1 MTFLP
6 VAGEA
11 VKKMPLVPILPLAV
25 TTLIMENLYLVQDRI
40 KLNRYQKRSTYHE
53 FLLRLNDPLQPTT
66 RLLASLQAHQL
77 KYLVYPF

>member
-25 TTLIMENLYLVQDRI
+25 TTLIMENLYLVQGRI
-40 KLNRYQKRSTYHE
+40 KLNRYQNGALTMNS
-53 FLLRLNDPLQPTT
+53 F
-66 RLLASLQAHQL
+66 
-77 KYLVYPF
+77 